1 MSTAGDLAAEQEK
14 ISQEALKRQK
24 EEEEA
29 LLKSYQLSSQD
40 IYGKS
45 KDTASQ
51 ILDLNKSGIE
61 ALYGTGY
68 EDLKNL
74 VGEESEAAIKESL
87 RPIENKLANQGL
99 LGGPSGALNEALAGA
114 AERVRNQGISRLA
127 DFQNLKTGA
136 LANTYSDTARQ
147 LSALE
152 QLYGAQNQGLLASIL
167 QQNLST
173 TGKAT
178 DLADKYGFEGL
189 QAALGTN
196 KISVETE
203 AAKDIAKNQAALD
216 AEAVAAAERT
226 KKSELLTRQ
235 TAWDRQYQTIRD
247 QYYNVYRSTG
257 WSDTIAMRQATT
269 DTLRELGPRP

>member
-136 LANTYSDTARQ
+136 LANTYSDTAQQ

-167 QQNLST
+167 RQNLST
-173 TGKAT
+173 TGKAA

-189 QAALGTN
+189 QAALGTE
-196 KISVETE
+196 S
-203 AAKDIAKNQAALD
+203 AKDIAQKQAALD
-216 AEAVAAAERT
+216 AEAAATAERT

-247 QYYNVYRSTG
+247 QYYNVYRTTG

-269 DTLRELGPRP
+269 EALKELGPRP